1 LTAAACDSGLGL
13 TRGAAFAGGRCLPSP
28 DLGGLLLRKSDEA
41 LVMALRAGN
50 ADAAA
55 AIFDRYAVYVR
66 RVLVRLLGPDPE
78 LVDLMQD
85 VFVVVLESITRL
97 DEARALQ
104 AWLTQIAVFSAKNR
118 IRRRRRWR
126 QLLTFV
132 PSEELPEL
140 PQAAADYEGSEALLA
155 MYRALG
161 RLDAAER
168 SAFALRFI
176 EGRELNDIAC
186 ACHVSLSTAKRRVSR
201 ARSSFREAARPEAAL
216 AEWLARA
223 P

>member
-1 LTAAACDSGLGL
+1 
-13 TRGAAFAGGRCLPSP
+13 
-28 DLGGLLLRKSDEA
+28 
-41 LVMALRAGN
+41 MALRAGHV
-50 ADAAA
+50 DAAA

-66 RVLVRLLGPDPE
+66 RVLVRVLGPDPE
-78 LVDLMQD
+78 LVDLIQD

-104 AWLTQIAVFSAKNR
+104 AWLTQIAVFSANNR

-126 QLLTFV
+126 RLLSFV
-132 PSEELPEL
+132 PSEELPEQ
-140 PQAAADYEGSEALLA
+140 PQAAADHEGSEALLA
-155 MYRALG
+155 TYRALG
-161 RLDAAER
+161 RLDADER

-186 ACHVSLSTAKRRVSR
+186 ACQVSLSTVKRRVSR
-201 ARSSFREAARPEAAL
+201 ARSSFREAARPEPAL
-216 AEWLARA
+216 TEWLARA